1 MSTNKKILI
10 VEDDPLLSKT
20 LEDALRDAKF
30 DVILSR
36 DGEEGLATAFSNHP
50 DLILLDILMPKMDGL
65 TMYKK
70 LQEDEWGKQVAV
82 MMLTA
87 VTDKDKIVEAKQ
99 GGVYYYLIKENFEP
113 KDVVNKIKERLG
125 LDQPRL

>member
-10 VEDDPLLSKT
+10 VEDDPLLSKQ
-20 LEDALRDAKF
+20 LEDALRAEKF
-30 DVILSR
+30 DVILATN
-36 DGEEGLATAFSNHP
+36 GENGLATAFSQHP
-50 DLILLDILMPKMDGL
+50 DLILLDIVMPKMDGL

-70 LQEDEWGKQVAV
+70 LQEDAWGRQVAV
-82 MMLTA
+82 MILTA
-87 VTDKDKIVEAKQ
+87 VTDKDRIVEAKQ

-113 KDVVNKIKERLG
+113 RDVALKIKERLG